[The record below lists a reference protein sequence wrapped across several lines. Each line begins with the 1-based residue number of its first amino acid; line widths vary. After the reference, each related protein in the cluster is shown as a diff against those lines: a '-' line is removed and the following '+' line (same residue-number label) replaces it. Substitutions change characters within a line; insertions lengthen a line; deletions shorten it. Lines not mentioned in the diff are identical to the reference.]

1 MVEQA
6 HFFKDDYEFDYGQ
19 GFGFAVG
26 MTDLDLSAKDQVL
39 DPSIGHFEFYGYEHN
54 FETEG

>member
-26 MTDLDLSAKDQVL
+26 MTDLDLSAKDQAF
-39 DPSIGHFEFYGYEHN
+39 DPSIGHFEFFGFEHD
-54 FETEG
+54 FET